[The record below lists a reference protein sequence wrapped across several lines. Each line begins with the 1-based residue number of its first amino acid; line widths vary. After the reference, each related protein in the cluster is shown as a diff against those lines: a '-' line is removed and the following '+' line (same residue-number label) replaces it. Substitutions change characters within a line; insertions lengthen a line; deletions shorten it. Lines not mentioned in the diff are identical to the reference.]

1 VSAKAKSLTGRRLAV
16 VVSFAL
22 CLFRAEVARAQS
34 AAGPA
39 APLSWPYPKFRP
51 AEYVATGVL
60 GVAAAGVFLLAKGPA
75 VPRWTGGI
83 LFDNAVRDAVRL
95 RTPGG
100 RDASR
105 TAGDVTAFTTVLV
118 AVGIDSLLVPLVRR
132 SSDVAVQALLVDAEA
147 FAVNAFVTTSAYT
160 FIGRARPSYEDCQ
173 RNPSFDPL
181 CNSGATSSFWSGH
194 TALSFTAA
202 GLSCAHH
209 AYLHVYGD
217 PTADAL
223 GCAGMV
229 TLASAT
235 ATFRVLGDRHY
246 ATDVLTGAA
255 VGFGIGYG
263 VPALLHYAVPPG
275 EGDLTV
281 APSSAGLGLALSGR
295 F

>member
-1 VSAKAKSLTGRRLAV
+1 MSFLRGEHAHAEAVAEPPAK
-16 VVSFAL
+16 
-22 CLFRAEVARAQS
+22 
-34 AAGPA
+34 
-39 APLSWPYPKFRP
+39 LSWPYPTFRP
-51 AEYVATGVL
+51 AEYVATGVFA
-60 GVAAAGVFLLAKGPA
+60 VAAAGVFLFAKGPD

-95 RTPGG
+95 RTPGA
-100 RDASR
+100 RDAIRAASDI
-105 TAGDVTAFTTVLV
+105 AAVASVFV
-118 AVGIDSLLVPLVRR
+118 AVGVDSLIVPLARK
-132 SSDVAVQALLVDAEA
+132 SGDVAVQALLVDAEA

-160 FIGRARPSYEDCQ
+160 LIGRGRPSYEDCQ
-173 RNPSFDPL
+173 RNRSFDPL

-209 AYLHVYGD
+209 AYLHIYGD

-223 GCAGMV
+223 GCAGII

-263 VPALLHYAVPPG
+263 VPALLHYAAAPRDAGV
-275 EGDLTV
+275 TV
-281 APSSAGLGLALSGR
+281 APASAGLGLALSGR